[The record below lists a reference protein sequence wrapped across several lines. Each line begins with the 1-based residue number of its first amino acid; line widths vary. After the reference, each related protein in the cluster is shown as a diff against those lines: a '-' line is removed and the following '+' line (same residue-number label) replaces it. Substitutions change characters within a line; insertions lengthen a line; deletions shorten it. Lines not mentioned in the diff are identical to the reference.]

1 MSASIWVGMMLLCA
15 IALAQDCGSGFQVSS
30 CSGDQNIIGELEY
43 GKWWC
48 CYSITHTGCF
58 LFTVITSDEL
68 AIQNWKLCPRS
79 GSSIPQWKVSFE
91 LDSAIVFGIFCND
104 MAFNSSIVCV
114 TNGTLVIKREQ
125 FENQN
130 GTYNFKFVSSE
141 LESSLQIIFGKS
153 DFYDIELHF

>member
-1 MSASIWVGMMLLCA
+1 M
-15 IALAQDCGSGFQVSS
+15 VS
-30 CSGDQNIIGELEY
+30 DDVVN
-43 GKWWC
+43 
-48 CYSITHTGCF
+48 ITHTGCF
-58 LFTVITSDEL
+58 LFTVLTSNKL

-79 GSSIPQWKVSFE
+79 SNSIPQWKVSFE
-91 LDSAIVFGIFCND
+91 LNSTIVFGIFCND

-141 LESSLQIIFGKS
+141 LESSLQIIYGKS

>member
-1 MSASIWVGMMLLCA
+1 M
-15 IALAQDCGSGFQVSS
+15 VS
-30 CSGDQNIIGELEY
+30 DDVVN
-43 GKWWC
+43 
-48 CYSITHTGCF
+48 ITHTRCF
-58 LFTVITSDEL
+58 LFTVLTPDEL

-130 GTYNFKFVSSE
+130 GTYSFKFVSSE

-153 DFYDIELHF
+153 TL